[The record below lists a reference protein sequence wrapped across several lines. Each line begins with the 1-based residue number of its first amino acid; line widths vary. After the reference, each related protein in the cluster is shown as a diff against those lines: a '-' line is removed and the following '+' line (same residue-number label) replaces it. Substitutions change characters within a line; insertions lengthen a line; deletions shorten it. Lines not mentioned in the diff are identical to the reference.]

1 MWPCGWAWVLALL
14 ALREDWLA
22 QATPHMRQTS
32 RPGVRNKNWCAYIV
46 NKNVSCSVLEGTE
59 SFIQAQYKCA
69 WNQIPCPSTP
79 VYRVNFRPRYTIK
92 FKTVT
97 QLEWRCCPG
106 FKGGDCQEGPKEPV
120 KSPLPTPARPRNTMK
135 KATDTEPKQ
144 VTEPKKTTEPRHTTE
159 PRQTASPKP
168 GLQELQDKKIQVLED
183 KVSRLT
189 RTVLDLQ
196 SSIAGVNENLKH
208 AVQDDASKMLA
219 SWLNSLHNP
228 PGPDSV
234 VGGET
239 ETVQLPGILGGK
251 ESGMKDIKSELAEVK
266 DVLKTK
272 SDKLEELDGKVKGCE
287 GQLKQLQEAAQG
299 PTVTIPTNEFY
310 QAYVDSKFEALKEEL
325 MEGIDRKMADLK
337 NSCEYKL
344 TGVQQQCDDYGS
356 SYLGMIELIGEK
368 ETSLRKEISDLQSQI
383 QAAPSKQPN
392 CCNLDQSVDFGQ
404 QIKDLDQK
412 IERVSEATRMLNGR
426 LDNEFDHLTM
436 PEPDES
442 FDERWNELDARI
454 NVTEKNAEEHCFYI
468 EETLRG
474 TINGEVDDLKQLLDQ
489 KIQSLEDRLGSS
501 LLDIANGT
509 DVKFINLESI
519 LPGSGKGQVTT
530 ELNHLKKKI
539 QDVENLCLQ
548 NLQLGPYGKE
558 DTHPSKHDDLQK
570 MDDTS
575 ALLKALN
582 DTVYRK
588 FREMELNIQ
597 KVQQDLNLLSS
608 HLNDTDKDV
617 RNLQG
622 GLSNCQEQLAGAIS
636 TCRKA
641 EDSVSRKLEELD
653 RTSEEPTSS
662 QIPAGHCC
670 SHLEVRIQGLQK
682 QILSDLDIC
691 KESTQGVQREV
702 MVVGGRV
709 SHVEKACSKLDS
721 ISGSLNRIKEGLNKH
736 VSNLWN
742 CVSQING
749 TIVAHSKDI
758 SGLKNSVQQI
768 YSRVFQI
775 TTDLQDLM
783 KGQPA
788 GQAPSEIPQLIPQQ
802 PRSSP
807 DPSQPEVPEE
817 SLRPKTPQ
825 QLPESKGPLP
835 PKTPGKPFH
844 PGIPQQPSQS
854 KTPLQ
859 PLPPDQISPHPELPG
874 WTGLPFL
881 PGSTGVIMETGEA
894 GPPGKMVMSGRG
906 LPNGVDGQDSRW
918 PIPSSEGYAGAPGY
932 PKPPPPVES
941 QGIPTASLV
950 SFSAGLTQKPF
961 PSEAGVVLFNKVLVN
976 DGEFYDPNTGIFT
989 APYDGRYLITAIL
1002 TPERDEYVEAVLSVS
1017 NASVAQL
1024 HTAGY
1029 RRELLEYHK
1038 PPGGLH
1044 TCGGTGTFHLIVH
1057 LKAGDEVN
1065 IVVTGGRLA
1074 HTDFDEMYSTFSG
1087 VFLYPFLSHI

>member
-1 MWPCGWAWVLALL
+1 MWSRGWAWVLVLL
-14 ALREDWLA
+14 ALRGDWFA
-22 QATPHMRQTS
+22 QATPHLRQTS

-106 FKGGDCQEGPKEPV
+106 FKGGDCQEGPKEPA
-120 KSPLPTPARPRNTMK
+120 KTLPTPARPRNTMK
-135 KATDTEPKQ
+135 KATDTEPKPI
-144 VTEPKKTTEPRHTTE
+144 TEPKKTSEPKHPTE

-168 GLQELQDKKIQVLED
+168 GLQEQQDKKIQVLED

-239 ETVQLPGILGGK
+239 ETVQLPGLLGGK

-344 TGVQQQCDDYGS
+344 TGLQQQCDDYGS

-368 ETSLRKEISDLQSQI
+368 ETSLRKEINDLRAQI
-383 QAAPSKQPN
+383 QTPSKQPD
-392 CCNLDQSVDFGQ
+392 CCNHDKTVDFGQ

-412 IERVSEATRMLNGR
+412 IERVAEATRMLNGR
-426 LDNEFDHLTM
+426 LDNEFDHLTV

-501 LLDIANGT
+501 LLEIANGT
-509 DVKFINLESI
+509 DVKVINLESV
-519 LPGSGKGQVTT
+519 LPGSGNGQVTT
-530 ELNHLKKKI
+530 ELNHLKNKI

-548 NLQLGPYGKE
+548 NLQGSQVAE
-558 DTHPSKHDDLQK
+558 DTDSKKRSEQK
-570 MDDTS
+570 TDDTS
-575 ALLKALN
+575 DLLKALN
-582 DTVYRK
+582 DTMYRK
-588 FREMELNIQ
+588 FREVEFNIQ
-597 KVQQDLNLLSS
+597 KVQVDLSLIFS
-608 HLNDTDKDV
+608 HLNDTEKDIK
-617 RNLQG
+617 NLEG
-622 GLSNCQEQLAGAIS
+622 GLNNCQEQLAGAIS

-641 EDSVSRKLEELD
+641 EDSVSRRLDELE
-653 RTSEEPTSS
+653 RTTENPTPS
-662 QIPAGHCC
+662 QAPSGNCC
-670 SHLEVRIQGLQK
+670 RDLEVRLQGLQK
-682 QILSDLDIC
+682 QVLSDLDIC
-691 KESTQGVQREV
+691 KESAQGVQREIV
-702 MVVGGRV
+702 VVGGRV

-721 ISGSLNRIKEGLNKH
+721 ISGSLHRIKEGLNKH
-736 VSNLWN
+736 VTNLWN
-742 CVSQING
+742 CVSQMNG

-758 SGLKNSVQQI
+758 NSLKNSVQQI
-768 YSRVFQI
+768 TGHVFQI

-788 GQAPSEIPQLIPQQ
+788 ASEAPSEIPQLIPQY
-802 PRSSP
+802 PGSSP
-807 DPSQPEVPEE
+807 DPSQPEVPKE
-817 SLRPKTPQ
+817 SSHPKTPQ
-825 QLPESKGPLP
+825 QLPDSKGPLP
-835 PKTPGKPFH
+835 PQTPGKPFQ
-844 PGIPQQPSQS
+844 PGIPQQPSQP
-854 KTPLQ
+854 KIPLQ
-859 PLPPDQISPHPELPG
+859 PSPPEKMPPHSELPG

-932 PKPPPPVES
+932 PKPPSPVES

-976 DGEFYDPNTGIFT
+976 DGDFYNPNTGIFT

-1029 RRELLEYHK
+1029 RRELLEYHR
-1038 PPGGLH
+1038 PRGGLH

>member
-1 MWPCGWAWVLALL
+1 MWPCGWASVLVLL
-14 ALREDWLA
+14 ALQGDWLT

-106 FKGGDCQEGPKEPV
+106 FKGGDCQEGPKEPA

-144 VTEPKKTTEPRHTTE
+144 VTEPKKTAEPRHTTE

-168 GLQELQDKKIQVLED
+168 SLQEQQDKKIQVLED

-196 SSIAGVNENLKH
+196 TSIAGVNENLKH

-239 ETVQLPGILGGK
+239 ETIQLPGILGGK

-310 QAYVDSKFEALKEEL
+310 QAYVDSKFEALREEL

-344 TGVQQQCDDYGS
+344 TGIQQQCDDYGS

-368 ETSLRKEISDLQSQI
+368 ETNLRKEISDLRAQI
-383 QAAPSKQPN
+383 QVAPSKQPN
-392 CCNLDQSVDFGQ
+392 CCNLDKSDDFGRK
-404 QIKDLDQK
+404 IEVLDEK
-412 IERVSEATRMLNGR
+412 IERVAEATRMLNGR
-426 LDNEFDHLTM
+426 LDNEFDHLTI

-509 DVKFINLESI
+509 DVKFINLESV
-519 LPGSGKGQVTT
+519 LPGSGNGQLTT
-530 ELNHLKKKI
+530 ELNHLKNKI

-548 NLQLGPYGKE
+548 NLQLGSHEKE
-558 DTHPSKHDDLQK
+558 STPPSKYDDQR
-570 MDDTS
+570 MDTS

-582 DTVYRK
+582 DTMHRK
-588 FREMELNIQ
+588 FKETELNIQ
-597 KVQQDLNLLSS
+597 KVQQDLSLLFS

-617 RNLQG
+617 KNLQG
-622 GLSNCQEQLAGAIS
+622 GLSNCQEQLADAIS
-636 TCRKA
+636 TCRQA
-641 EDSVSRKLEELD
+641 EDSVSRKLDELD
-653 RTSEEPTSS
+653 RTPEEPTSS
-662 QIPAGHCC
+662 QAPAGNCC
-670 SHLEVRIQGLQK
+670 SHLEVRLQGLQK

-709 SHVEKACSKLDS
+709 SNVEKACAKLDS
-721 ISGSLNRIKEGLNKH
+721 ISGSLHRIKEGLNKH
-736 VSNLWN
+736 VNNLWN
-742 CVSQING
+742 CVSQMNG
-749 TIVAHSKDI
+749 TIVTHSKDI

-768 YSRVFQI
+768 YGRVFQI
-775 TTDLQDLM
+775 TTDLQDLV

-788 GQAPSEIPQLIPQQ
+788 GSEAPSEIPQLIPQQ
-802 PRSSP
+802 PESTP
-807 DPSQPEVPEE
+807 EPSQMEVPGE
-817 SLRPKTPQ
+817 SSHPKTPQ
-825 QLPESKGPLP
+825 QPPESKGPLP
-835 PKTPGKPFH
+835 PKTPGKPFQ

-854 KTPLQ
+854 KTPPQ
-859 PLPPDQISPHPELPG
+859 PSPPKHMPSHSELPG

-932 PKPPPPVES
+932 PKRPSPVDS

-1029 RRELLEYHK
+1029 RRELLEYHR
-1038 PPGGLH
+1038 PRGGLH